1 MKYIFIS
8 IAAIAVV
15 FGISFLVTSLI
26 RKKMK
31 KKPSMFLHIIISI
44 GSGLAVLCIGAVV
57 FINIHYPAQEDAL
70 AVFSDTSGARVTEID
85 GGYLADGPGESAA
98 LVFYPGAKVD
108 TEAYLPL
115 MKQIADNG
123 VDCFL
128 LDMPM
133 RMAILDKNAADKI
146 VDCYNYEHWIIGGHS
161 MGGMIAAGYA
171 ADNPNT
177 VDGVVLLA
185 AYPTQELSDSIRLL
199 SVYGTEDGVLNR
211 DAYEDAKKY
220 FPQEYTEK
228 IIDGG
233 NHAGFGNYGV
243 QSGDGKA
250 TIMANEQQSQ
260 TTFAITEFAKSII
273 V

>member
-146 VDCYNYEHWIIGGHS
+146 VDCYNYEHWIVGGHS

-199 SVYGTEDGVLNR
+199 SVYGTEDGGQNR

>member
-1 MKYIFIS
+1 
-8 IAAIAVV
+8 
-15 FGISFLVTSLI
+15 
-26 RKKMK
+26 
-31 KKPSMFLHIIISI
+31 
-44 GSGLAVLCIGAVV
+44 
-57 FINIHYPAQEDAL
+57 
-70 AVFSDTSGARVTEID
+70 
-85 GGYLADGPGESAA
+85 
-98 LVFYPGAKVD
+98 
-108 TEAYLPL
+108 
-115 MKQIADNG
+115 
-123 VDCFL
+123 
-128 LDMPM
+128 
-133 RMAILDKNAADKI
+133 
-146 VDCYNYEHWIIGGHS
+146 

-260 TTFAITEFAKSII
+260 TTFAITEFAKRII

>member
-70 AVFSDTSGARVTEID
+70 AVLSDTSGARVTEID

-133 RMAILDKNAADKI
+133 RMAIFDKNAADKI
-146 VDCYNYEHWIIGGHS
+146 VDCYNWCCLPH
-161 MGGMIAAGYA
+161 
-171 ADNPNT
+171 T
-177 VDGVVLLA
+177 L
-185 AYPTQELSDSIRLL
+185 R
-199 SVYGTEDGVLNR
+199 
-211 DAYEDAKKY
+211 
-220 FPQEYTEK
+220 
-228 IIDGG
+228 
-233 NHAGFGNYGV
+233 
-243 QSGDGKA
+243 
-250 TIMANEQQSQ
+250 
-260 TTFAITEFAKSII
+260 KS
-273 V
+273 